1 MSRSLYG
8 WMKRRRMPR
17 IDALTRRQLLERSA
31 AGAAALLLSS
41 CGFLGRGGARSGR
54 RVIVVGGGFAGL
66 VAAHELCAAGCAVTL
81 VEARSRT
88 GGRVLT
94 FGDFVPGRV
103 VEGGGELIGSNH
115 PCWIHYAERFG
126 LEFLDIV
133 EPEEAEFPIVLRG
146 ERLAADA
153 VDALYEEMDAA
164 LTQMNALAEPIDA
177 DSPWTSADAHVLD
190 ARTTADWV
198 AKLEV
203 SELCKAGI
211 AAQLEADNG
220 APLERQSLLANLAQ
234 VKGGGLDRY
243 WTDSEVWRCK
253 GGNQQLAAA
262 LQQAFTAAG
271 GTLLL
276 GARVKRIDQTG
287 ATVRVTLTDGTALDG
302 DDVVLATP
310 PTTWDAI
317 EFAPALPPALG
328 PQLSV
333 NTKYLMHVKGRFW
346 EAAGLAA
353 DGLTDGPI
361 GWTWDATH
369 GQAGDG
375 GACLT
380 AFSGGRGAET
390 VRAWPAAERDARFRT
405 EYGRL
410 FPDVEANFV
419 AARFMDWPSDPLTRG
434 GYSIPAPG
442 QVTSCGPQLRN
453 GQGRLHF
460 AGEHCSH
467 AFPGYMEGALASGA
481 AVARRIAAKDG
492 IAIGAAT
499 R

>member
-31 AGAAALLLSS
+31 AGAAALLLSG
-41 CGFLGRGGARSGR
+41 CGFLGRADSRGGR
-54 RVIVVGGGFAGL
+54 RIVVVGGGFAGL
-66 VAAHELCAAGCAVTL
+66 VAAHELRAAGYAVTL

-103 VEGGGELIGSNH
+103 IEGGGELIGSNH
-115 PCWIHYAERFG
+115 PHWIAWAERFG

-164 LTQMNALAEPIDA
+164 LSQLNALAEPIDA
-177 DSPWTSADAHVLD
+177 DAPWRSADARALD
-190 ARTTADWV
+190 LRSTADWV
-198 AKLEV
+198 AELAV

-211 AAQLEADNG
+211 RAQLEADNG

-253 GGNQQLAAA
+253 GGNQQLATA

-271 GTLLL
+271 GTLRL
-276 GARVKRIDQTG
+276 GARVQRIDQTG
-287 ATVRVTLTDGTALDG
+287 AAVRVTLTDGTALDCE
-302 DDVVLATP
+302 DVVLATP

-317 EFAPALPPALG
+317 EFAPALPPELA
-328 PQLSV
+328 PQLGV

-375 GACLT
+375 PACLT
-380 AFSGGRGAET
+380 AFSGARGAET
-390 VRAWPAAERDARFRT
+390 VRGWPVAERDARFRA
-405 EYGRL
+405 EYARL
-410 FPDVEANFV
+410 FPDVDAQFV

-442 QVTSCGPQLRN
+442 QITTCGPQLRS
-453 GQGRLHF
+453 GHGRLHF

-467 AFPGYMEGALASGA
+467 AFVGYMEGALESGA
-481 AVARRIAAKDG
+481 AVAKRIAVKDG
-492 IAIGAAT
+492 VAQG
-499 R
+499 